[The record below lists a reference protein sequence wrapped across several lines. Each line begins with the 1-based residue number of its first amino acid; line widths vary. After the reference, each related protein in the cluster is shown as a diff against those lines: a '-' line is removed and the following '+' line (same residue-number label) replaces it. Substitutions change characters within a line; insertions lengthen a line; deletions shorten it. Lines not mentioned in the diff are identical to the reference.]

1 MSKVFTLFLLLFF
14 FSCNKEEIA
23 RNAVL
28 DAMTSGYWKV
38 VSFKNGAADVTS
50 DFSSYK
56 FQFKENLTVD
66 AINNTTVEKT
76 GSWNADTNAK
86 TITSSFTN
94 AGNPLIL
101 LNGTWQIT
109 NSDWTF
115 VEASQTVNGE
125 LRTLRMEKI

>member
-1 MSKVFTLFLLLFF
+1 MAK
-14 FSCNKEEIA
+14 
-23 RNAVL
+23 NAVL

-38 VSFKNGAADVTS
+38 VSFKTGAVDVSS
-50 DFSSYK
+50 DFSGYK

-66 AINNTTVEKT
+66 AINQTTVEKT

-86 TITSSFTN
+86 TITSTFLN
-94 AGNPLIL
+94 ASNPLIL

-109 NSDWTF
+109 RSDWTF

-125 LRTLRMEKI
+125 LRSLRLEKI

>member
-125 LRTLRMEKI
+125 LRTLRLEKI